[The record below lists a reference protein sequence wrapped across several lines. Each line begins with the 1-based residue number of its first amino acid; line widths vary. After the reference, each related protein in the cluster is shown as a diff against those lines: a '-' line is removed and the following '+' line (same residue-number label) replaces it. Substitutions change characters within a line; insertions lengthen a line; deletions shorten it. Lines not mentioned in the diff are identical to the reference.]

1 MHYCDVSF
9 LFFLWSFSHL
19 CKTIIVGV
27 RRQSTNVSLLVLK
40 MFIVPFSDGSSDVI
54 EPKNKF
60 FSKVFFFNKKIIR
73 MSYSYNMSYDNERR
87 SGLLYDLW
95 DLKKAL
101 EYMSSLSTPHTVDYP
116 QPTLGPTVA
125 LFLTDGR
132 LGKSFF
138 QSLDYLTKP
147 PFFRSAER

>member
-1 MHYCDVSF
+1 MQNDYCG
-9 LFFLWSFSHL
+9 
-19 CKTIIVGV
+19 CKETKHKCLIAGV
-27 RRQSTNVSLLVLK
+27 KNVYS
-40 MFIVPFSDGSSDVI
+40 IYGSSDVI
-54 EPKNKF
+54 EPQNIFQGF
-60 FSKVFFFNKKIIR
+60 FLQKKKIIR

>member
-1 MHYCDVSF
+1 MG
-9 LFFLWSFSHL
+9 LLMSFSP
-19 CKTIIVGV
+19 KTKIFQG
-27 RRQSTNVSLLVLK
+27 
-40 MFIVPFSDGSSDVI
+40 F
-54 EPKNKF
+54 
-60 FSKVFFFNKKIIR
+60 FFFNIKIIR

-87 SGLLYDLW
+87 PGLLYDLW